1 MESLFDAC
9 GVFVGHHGTPKHQD
23 IFVKKLRVIDAV
35 AYRVEKR
42 YDDKGKPYTVYLK
55 QPKVHLRYGTHN
67 AKRDFYIVDRRVVWD
82 LLRNFD
88 PYLDYRTFLE
98 MLDYFSLYKILEDYL
113 KDYSDKTLGVW
124 LGSAGHRKAKPR
136 IIMAVQTTESTES
149 LLHEEIISHVKERL
163 EIDSTESFFK
173 IGKTLK
179 RASPHHVSATAIP
192 KVCRDVYLRIV
203 KGDKILEV
211 KEQVGKDFDRKYK
224 QSATTVKVFLETFDG
239 MVQMKPATYFKK
251 NLEFIESEKLYE
263 VIDSALKLMDEEWE
277 QVRDYEFRSKQ
288 SMTEMQYDEVQY
300 LWFVNSFSQKK

>member
-9 GVFVGHHGTPKHQD
+9 GVFVGHHGIPIHQD

-55 QPKVHLRYGTHN
+55 QPKVHLKYGV
-67 AKRDFYIVDRRVVWD
+67 KDFYIVDRRVVWD

-98 MLDYFSLYKILEDYL
+98 MLDYFSLHKILEDYI
-113 KDYSDKTLGVW
+113 KDYSDKTLGIW

-136 IIMAVQTTESTES
+136 IIMAVQTTESTEN
-149 LLHEEIISHVKERL
+149 LLHGEIIAHVKERL

-179 RASPHHVSATAIP
+179 RVADANISATAIP
-192 KVCRDVYLRIV
+192 KVCRDVYLRII
-203 KGDKILEV
+203 KGDKILEI
-211 KEQVGKDFDRKYK
+211 KEQVGNDFDRKYK
-224 QSATTVKVFLETFDG
+224 HSAASLKVFLETFDG
-239 MVQMKPATYFKK
+239 MVQMKPATYFQK

-263 VIDSALKLMDEEWE
+263 AIDSALKLMDEEWE
-277 QVRDYEFRSKQ
+277 QVKDYEYRSKG

-300 LWFVNSFSQKK
+300 LWFANSFSQKK